1 MKAYG
6 AAPASDDCFARLD
19 EAFARLEEEPER
31 SASRAAA
38 QRSEAAADLT
48 DFEEAFTSIDQ
59 QLGGALSERITAG
72 PRGNMALVPPA
83 PSTIAEPPRAAV
95 AASPGGEELWRR
107 HSGAGAPLERL
118 VDTMHD
124 LLWLQRAI
132 HSRGPRVADRV
143 KFEDVAEIVSDARQ
157 LCVDFDL
164 QTARVRSDFALAA
177 LEKDGIDLLA
187 AEVGELIR
195 HIRHDLK
202 SCSIWPISKGRAWA
216 FGLSLGERAHRA
228 FPSAGVDVAE
238 GGRCAGFGFHSA
250 SVFHFLR
257 AAAYGMR
264 ALAAAA
270 RGQRAAVATP
280 EWAATIA
287 MVEARHAAARRWP
300 ASEAKTTAT
309 SFYEAVLNDARTLHD
324 AQCRIA
330 TGGIVDEHHALAIVH
345 ATRAFLTRL
354 ADHVVERQERP
365 LTKKDFAGVAEG
377 LTWAA
382 SRSILR

>member
-6 AAPASDDCFARLD
+6 AAPASDGCFARLD
-19 EAFARLEEEPER
+19 EAFARLEEEPAP
-31 SASRAAA
+31 SGSRAAA
-38 QRSEAAADLT
+38 QRSETAADLT

-59 QLGGALSERITAG
+59 QLGGALPERMAAG
-72 PRGNMALVPPA
+72 PRGNLVLVPPA
-83 PSTIAEPPRAAV
+83 PAMADEPPRAA
-95 AASPGGEELWRR
+95 ATASLGGEELWRR
-107 HSGAGAPLERL
+107 PSGAGTPLERL
-118 VDTMHD
+118 VNTMQN
-124 LLWLQRAI
+124 LMWLQRAI
-132 HSRGPRVADRV
+132 HSRSPRVADRIE
-143 KFEDVAEIVSDARQ
+143 FDEVAEIVSEARQ
-157 LCVDFDL
+157 LCADFDL
-164 QTARVRSDFALAA
+164 QTACVRADFALTA
-177 LEKDGIDLLA
+177 LEKDRLDLMA
-187 AEVGELIR
+187 AEIGELVR

-202 SCSIWPISKGRAWA
+202 SCSIWPISKGRGWA

-228 FPSAGVDVAE
+228 FPSAGVDLAE

-250 SVFHFLR
+250 SVFHLLR

-270 RGQRAAVATP
+270 RGKGVAVATP

-287 MVEARHAAARRWP
+287 MVEARLAEARGWP

-330 TGGIVDEHHALAIVH
+330 TGGIFDEHHALAIVQ
-345 ATRAFLTRL
+345 AARAFLTRL

-365 LTKKDFAGVAEG
+365 LTKKDFAGVP
-377 LTWAA
+377 
-382 SRSILR
+382 LRKA